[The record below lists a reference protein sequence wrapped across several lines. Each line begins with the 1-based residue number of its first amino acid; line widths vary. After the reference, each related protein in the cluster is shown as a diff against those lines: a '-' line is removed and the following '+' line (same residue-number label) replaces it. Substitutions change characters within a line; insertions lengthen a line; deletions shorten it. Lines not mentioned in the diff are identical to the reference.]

1 MMVPTKII
9 TITSKKNSITIANKN
24 VIYERAKFNQRVQGE
39 DESMENVITDI
50 YSLAEF
56 NEYGSVRDGMIRD
69 RLVVG
74 LRNDKLPMNEKLPMN
89 SGLTLE
95 QAVQL
100 ANSK

>member
-56 NEYGSVRDGMIRD
+56 NEYGSLRDGMIRD

-74 LRNDKLPMNEKLPMN
+74 LRNDKLSEKLQMN